1 MATISKGILGG
12 FSGKVGTVVGVN
24 WRGMD
29 IIRSIPKRSRKRPT
43 DNQML
48 QQYKF
53 KLVVSFLQP
62 LRSIQE
68 LYFGSPQGS
77 LSRVNLATSE
87 MLNTALELVNDVPE
101 LVFER
106 ILITKGELTGFQN
119 LKISPEAG
127 SILNLE
133 WENNS
138 TQGNAKE
145 TDLVNLI
152 CYLETQNAF
161 VIFEGLA
168 ARKLI
173 KATAKLPDVYK
184 GKEVH
189 TWAFLNNEKKTQAST
204 SAYLGKI
211 TLI

>member
-29 IIRSIPKRSRKRPT
+29 IIRSVPKRSRKRPT

-62 LRSIQE
+62 LRSIQSCISKPAGKPVTGKPGNIGNAE
-68 LYFGSPQGS
+68 YSFGTGERCAGIGIRKNTDYQ
-77 LSRVNLATSE
+77 RRAYRISE
-87 MLNTALELVNDVPE
+87 SENQSGN
-101 LVFER
+101 
-106 ILITKGELTGFQN
+106 
-119 LKISPEAG
+119 G

-133 WENNS
+133 WEDNS

-145 TDLVNLI
+145 TDLINLI
-152 CYLETQNAF
+152 CYLETQNALSSLK
-161 VIFEGLA
+161 GLVA
-168 ARKLI
+168 M
-173 KATAKLPDVYK
+173 
-184 GKEVH
+184 
-189 TWAFLNNEKKTQAST
+189 
-204 SAYLGKI
+204 
-211 TLI
+211 